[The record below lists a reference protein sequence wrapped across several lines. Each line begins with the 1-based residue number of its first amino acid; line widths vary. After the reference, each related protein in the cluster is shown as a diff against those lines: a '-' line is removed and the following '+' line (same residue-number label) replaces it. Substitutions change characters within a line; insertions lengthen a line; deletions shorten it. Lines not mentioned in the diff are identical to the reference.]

1 MSRQNSCE
9 NRKNKAIAEV
19 KHYQKH
25 QESEWMVQKKKGL
38 IPGYRIEQR
47 KKKNPQRKT
56 RRRQQ
61 IRKGEN
67 KALTYGLL

>member
-1 MSRQNSCE
+1 MDGTEEKRSDTGYRTE
-9 NRKNKAIAEV
+9 
-19 KHYQKH
+19 
-25 QESEWMVQKKKGL
+25 KKKTHKE
-38 IPGYRIEQR
+38 I
-47 KKKNPQRKT
+47 KTT